1 MTLDAALDTAGIL
14 CPLRNT
20 QVPACVTIEQLGEIA
35 EAFFS
40 LEGCAS
46 SIFLSLSL
54 SLSLFFCLL
63 QATGRRST
71 LSPIFGCNQS
81 HSSPG
86 LWAATAASY
95 CPSRPVELPKLIATE
110 YRTQGAAPPCTSVN
124 VNFSN
129 MSLLGALRNHSLCLQ
144 SKTYLT
150 FGIVQAREKSMGAS

>member
-1 MTLDAALDTAGIL
+1 MGGANSVSSNSPQPVQPPHHVTEVAVLSKGLHHS
-14 CPLRNT
+14 CPR
-20 QVPACVTIEQLGEIA
+20 PIYCRLGA
-35 EAFFS
+35 DMKS
-40 LEGCAS
+40 VHT
-46 SIFLSLSL
+46 
-54 SLSLFFCLL
+54 
-63 QATGRRST
+63 TGRRST